1 MQREG
6 WRSAWWQKKHLE
18 ERPKLSTMLCDTLPA
33 WCTHGAKRWG
43 IFMQNS
49 LVVMH
54 DLQLAWLQLQGAW
67 KPPTEEL
74 GFCLRN
80 NFCGFY
86 GDFLWSTVIPVCW
99 DPSSSVAQRYPST
112 SVLRAEETLV
122 VHLQV
127 DACMWTVQMGTK
139 WHWIIEWLG
148 LRGHKDHPVPIP
160 LSWAE
165 LPANRQCCPCLI
177 NTLDPG
183 YKYFRI
189 TGDFKI
195 ISKCEYLISFYTEF
209 MLNSL
214 FIITDSR
221 KG

>member
-6 WRSAWWQKKHLE
+6 WRSAWWQKRHLE

-49 LVVMH
+49 FVVMH

-86 GDFLWSTVIPVCW
+86 GDWFGWLPLEYSYSCL
-99 DPSSSVAQRYPST
+99 
-112 SVLRAEETLV
+112 LRPILK
-122 VHLQV
+122 
-127 DACMWTVQMGTK
+127 CGTE
-139 WHWIIEWLG
+139 I
-148 LRGHKDHPVPIP
+148 
-160 LSWAE
+160 S
-165 LPANRQCCPCLI
+165 
-177 NTLDPG
+177 
-183 YKYFRI
+183 KYFSAQGWRDVSCPSASRCLHVNCSN
-189 TGDFKI
+189 GDKM
-195 ISKCEYLISFYTEF
+195 T
-209 MLNSL
+209 LNHRMAWVER
-214 FIITDSR
+214 T
-221 KG
+221 